1 MRFTEFK
8 KQRCQKGIPQ
18 LELMMR
24 TGISNS
30 RISWIENGYK
40 QPTPVEMKKLSKAL
54 KVPIETLW
62 PETKTE
68 VKP

>member
-8 KQRCQKGIPQ
+8 KQRCLKGLSQ

-30 RISWIENGYK
+30 RISWIENGYRKPNPAEK
-40 QPTPVEMKKLSKAL
+40 QKLSKAL
-54 KVPIETLW
+54 GVLEKVLF
-62 PETKTE
+62 PEDK
-68 VKP
+68 